1 MQNRTIN
8 ITAQMKT
15 KLFLLLLICC
25 VSCKQQKK
33 TNQENAQTGETVLLL
48 EDYDQLKKQILEN
61 QQDYKKQYAKA
72 KNQETKTKIKNQ
84 AIQYFEN
91 KITGDITN
99 QWLGTTW
106 DFNGITQ
113 TPRNGDIACGYFVTT
128 VLRDA
133 GYAIH
138 RVKYAQCASQIMIQ
152 YLCDQ
157 SDIQTFSNAAIEK
170 VTNYI
175 QKKGKGLYVA
185 GLDFH
190 TGFIYN
196 DGQEIYFIHSLYI
209 NRVGVVKQKL
219 MDASVFV
226 SSKYKM
232 IGKLSG
238 AKFVEH
244 WLR

>member
-1 MQNRTIN
+1 MKN
-8 ITAQMKT
+8 IWFI
-15 KLFLLLLICC
+15 LIVLICFG
-25 VSCKQQKK
+25 CKQKK
-33 TNQENAQTGETVLLL
+33 KPNQQNANKQTATSAIVQ
-48 EDYDQLKKQILEN
+48 EDYAQLKKEIEQK
-61 QQDYKKQYAKA
+61 QQQFKKQFAKA
-72 KNQETKTKIKNQ
+72 TSPEQKEKQLNT
-84 AIQYFEN
+84 AFSFFEQ
-91 KITGDITN
+91 KITTEITN
-99 QWLGTTW
+99 QWIGTTW

-133 GYAIH
+133 GYTIH

-157 SDIQTFSNAAIEK
+157 RDIQTFSNAAIEK

-175 QKKGKGLYVA
+175 QKKGKGLYVT

-196 DGQEIYFIHSLYI
+196 DDQEIYFIHSLYI

-232 IGKLSG
+232 IGKLSR
-238 AKFVEH
+238 AKFVER